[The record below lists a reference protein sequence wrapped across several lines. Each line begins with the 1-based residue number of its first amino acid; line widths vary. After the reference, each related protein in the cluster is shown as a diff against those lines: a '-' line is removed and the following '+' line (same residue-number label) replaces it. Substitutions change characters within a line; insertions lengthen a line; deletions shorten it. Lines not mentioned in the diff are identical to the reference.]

1 MNAKLTVAQAAR
13 LANHDHKTIRRAC
26 QNGELRHNLTLR
38 YPGSNGRQFRYV
50 IRQND
55 LTDWLCRRGQRGQEE
70 NAERDDRIARLTRGG
85 YTAPQIAAIVG
96 VTERT
101 VQRVRGR
108 RGVAKPFC
116 GNPLTADEIRRAAD
130 MLDDGASY
138 GEVAR
143 TLGRNVAT
151 LRKHL
156 RGRSIWR
163 PGSGAEFRRYIEQ
176 LDAIVPPLNCGVAS

>member
-1 MNAKLTVAQAAR
+1 MNTKLTVAQAAR

-26 QNGELRHNLTLR
+26 RTGELRHARTLS
-38 YPGSNGRQFRYV
+38 YPGSNGRQFMYV
-50 IRQND
+50 IREND
-55 LTDWLCRRGQRGQEE
+55 LTDWLNRRAQERGQEI
-70 NAERDDRIARLTRGG
+70 AERDDRIARLTVAG

-138 GEVAR
+138 GEVSR
-143 TLGRNVAT
+143 TLGRCRDVIRRR
-151 LRKHL
+151 LPC
-156 RGRSIWR
+156 RSIWK
-163 PGSGAEFRRYIEQ
+163 PGSGAEIRAYRAA
-176 LDAIVPPLNCGVAS
+176 LNALVPPLHCEVAS